1 MNLLLTKKY
10 IQAKTIPSNSILV
23 LDRAYC
29 SYDFINYLMTTN
41 YKFII
46 RFRNNCK
53 NFNLI
58 KENQK
63 IRILKYCDVFE
74 TILPFNKYEDY
85 IKKQDIS
92 DKNDIKKAATKN
104 KNDTLQTQNDE
115 LNINIVVNKKD
126 INKVAKK
133 TNKQHK
139 RIMML

>member
-10 IQAKTIPSNSILV
+10 IQYKTIPSNSILV

-46 RFRNNCK
+46 FRNNCK

-63 IRILKYCDVFE
+63 TRIYPK
-74 TILPFNKYEDY
+74 I
-85 IKKQDIS
+85 IKWDMIFIYS
-92 DKNDIKKAATKN
+92 
-104 KNDTLQTQNDE
+104 
-115 LNINIVVNKKD
+115 
-126 INKVAKK
+126 
-133 TNKQHK
+133 
-139 RIMML
+139 

>member
-10 IQAKTIPSNSILV
+10 IQAKIIPSNSILV
-23 LDRAYC
+23 LDIAYC

-92 DKNDIKKAATKN
+92 DKNDIKKAA
-104 KNDTLQTQNDE
+104 
-115 LNINIVVNKKD
+115 KK
-126 INKVAKK
+126 IKMIHYK
-133 TNKQHK
+133 HK
-139 RIMML
+139 MMNQILI